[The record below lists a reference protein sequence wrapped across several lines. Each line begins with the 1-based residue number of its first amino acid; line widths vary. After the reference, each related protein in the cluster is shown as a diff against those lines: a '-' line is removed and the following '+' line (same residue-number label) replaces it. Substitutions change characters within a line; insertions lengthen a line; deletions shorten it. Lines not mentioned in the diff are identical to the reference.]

1 MEMPRLL
8 YLIPLASVLTHDT
21 FRSSQGIIFW
31 ASPGF
36 LKLASCTFPQR
47 LLSNPNCLKGDVAFC
62 SSLRNVAVLILP
74 AIKHC

>member
-1 MEMPRLL
+1 MIRFGRLREL
-8 YLIPLASVLTHDT
+8 SFGQVQA
-21 FRSSQGIIFW
+21 R
-31 ASPGF
+31 GF